1 MAMLRLSWCASC
13 LRLDWDRNYVIRRPT
28 ASRKAKWIA
37 TGTCSRERCPK
48 AIRASRPALRA
59 WTLTLLTEIEK
70 APESRERL
78 SLSFLVADGAA
89 CLSPELGVGPAAA
102 VAVVASAAAAS
113 PATFAAE
120 SLRPAA
126 GLVEAAAQLRPPVD
140 PHCRRRCHCHR
151 PLPLHSPRLRV
162 PARADFPPGSQAE
175 EYRPKP
181 DSVRFPEDPS
191 WPPARPA

>member
-13 LRLDWDRNYVIRRPT
+13 LRQDWDRNCAIRRPT

-59 WTLTLLTEIEK
+59 WTLTRLTEIEK

-89 CLSPELGVGPAAA
+89 CLSPELEVGPAAV

-120 SLRPAA
+120 SLRPAV
-126 GLVEAAAQLRPPVD
+126 GLGEAVAQLRPLAD
-140 PHCRRRCHCHR
+140 LHCRRRCHYHR
-151 PLPLHSPRLRV
+151 PLPLHSPRLQV
-162 PARADFPPGSQAE
+162 PARPGVPPGSQAQDCLP
-175 EYRPKP
+175 RP
-181 DSVRFPEDPS
+181 DSARFPVGRS
-191 WPPARPA
+191 